1 MNLSRLLSF
10 FEFTIFR
17 LVKFLFTGSSA
28 NEKRTNGGHLM
39 TSQDAYILYTDD
51 LLPAKEKVSNL
62 TGQNLLLSLIT
73 ISFLSAFA
81 NDSNE
86 AFFTIQENESN
97 ILVHAELPWTI
108 RNALYQYK
116 PELEFS
122 QDQTAF
128 DDAFFDYVRSTITF
142 LDSNQDSI
150 KLIAVIKDYV
160 EGDSLLSNYIFEFEK
175 GRVFIV
181 SNSLMFNIYN
191 DQENHHTIFRRTVP
205 ISFTTSIEQ
214 AAYYVEKPFNKRYY
228 LFSIP
233 LIFLVGFVVIRK
245 VQASNRRVKRKKSV

>member
-1 MNLSRLLSF
+1 MLS
-10 FEFTIFR
+10 I
-17 LVKFLFTGSSA
+17 A
-28 NEKRTNGGHLM
+28 C
-39 TSQDAYILYTDD
+39 
-51 LLPAKEKVSNL
+51 
-62 TGQNLLLSLIT
+62 
-73 ISFLSAFA
+73 LSAFA

-86 AFFTIQENESN
+86 AFFAIQENESN
-97 ILVHAELPWTI
+97 ILVRAELPWTI

-142 LDSNQDSI
+142 LDNNQDSI
-150 KLIAVIKDYV
+150 KLIAVFKDFD

-181 SNSLMFNIYN
+181 SNSLMFNIHN
-191 DQENHHTIFRRTVP
+191 DQENHHTVFRSALP
-205 ISFTTSIEQ
+205 ISFTTSMEQ
-214 AAYYVEKPFNKRYY
+214 VDYYVEKPFNKRYY

-233 LIFLVGFVVIRK
+233 IIFLLGFVVIRK